1 MSQNHSDRDA
11 GTVALGGAAPGDAV
25 AGGTGLGRRT
35 RKHDPNY
42 KWVALSNTT
51 LGVLMS
57 AIDGSIVIISLP
69 AIFTGIKLN
78 PLDPGSTSYLLWIMM
93 GYLLVTAVLVVAFG
107 RLGDMFGRVRMYNA
121 GFVIFTV
128 GSLLLALTPFTG
140 PAGAIWIIFMRF
152 VQGIGGAFLFANS
165 QAILT
170 DAFPPEQRGL
180 AFGVNGISFLAGQF
194 VGLVVGG
201 VLAAINWRLVFF
213 VSVPVGLIG
222 TVWAYMRLEELGTVT
237 HAKIDWP
244 GNLTFGIGLTALLIG
259 ITYGIQPYGG
269 QTMGWT
275 NPFVLSMM
283 IGGLILLGFFVWIE
297 RRVAEP
303 LFDLALFRIRAFTA
317 GNLAGFLSAL
327 GRGGLS
333 FMLVIWL
340 QGVWLPLHGYSFADT
355 PLWAGIYMLPL
366 TLGSL
371 VFGPISGVLSD
382 RFGARPFATGG
393 MLIAAVSF
401 FGLIL
406 LPVNFPYWQF
416 GGLLLVSGIGGGLF
430 FSPNMAGIMNSV
442 PARQR
447 GAAAGMRATFQNSA
461 TVVSIGVFFS
471 LMIAGLS
478 ASLPGALYN
487 GLTAHGVPAS
497 DAAQISHL
505 PPVASLFAA
514 LLGFNPMAALLPP
527 AVLHALPASQAAILT
542 SKEFFPQL
550 IGAPLQAGLAIVFFA
565 AGAMALVAAW
575 ASWLRGG
582 LYRHDESAAYPPSS
596 APGRPA
602 AAAAHGLGFDAGAT
616 GSAGPAGVPAGRPDD
631 APAAASRIEP
641 PALAET
647 QDP

>member
-1 MSQNHSDRDA
+1 MIQNHSDRDA
-11 GTVALGGAAPGDAV
+11 GAAAPNGSA
-25 AGGTGLGRRT
+25 AGEAAGRRRS

-69 AIFTGIKLN
+69 AIFNGIKLN

-140 PAGAIWIIFMRF
+140 PAGAIWIIGMRL
-152 VQGIGGAFLFANS
+152 VQGVGGAFLFANS

-194 VGLVVGG
+194 IGLVVGG
-201 VLAAINWRLVFF
+201 ILAAINWRLVFF
-213 VSVPVGLIG
+213 VSVPVGLVG
-222 TVWAYMRLEELGTVT
+222 TIWAYMRLEELGTVT
-237 HAKIDWP
+237 HAKMDWP
-244 GNLTFGIGLTALLIG
+244 GNLTFGVGLTALLIG

-275 NPFVLSMM
+275 NPFVISM
-283 IGGLILLGFFVWIE
+283 IVGGMVLLGLFVWVE
-297 RRVAEP
+297 RRAAEP

-317 GNLAGFLSAL
+317 GNLAGFLSGL

-371 VFGPISGVLSD
+371 VFGPLSGYLSD

-406 LPVNFPYWQF
+406 LPVNFEYWQF
-416 GGLLLVSGIGGGLF
+416 GGILLVSGIGGGLF

-447 GAAAGMRATFQNSA
+447 GAAAGMRATFQNSS

-478 ASLPGALYN
+478 TSLPNALYG
-487 GLTAHGVPAS
+487 GLTAHGVPAA
-497 DAAQISHL
+497 DATQISHL

-514 LLGFNPMAALLPP
+514 LLGYNPMAALLP
-527 AVLHALPASQAAILT
+527 AQVLHALPASQAAILT

-550 IGAPLQAGLAIVFFA
+550 IAASLQQGLAIVFFA
-565 AGAMALVAAW
+565 AAVMALVAAW
-575 ASWLRGG
+575 ASWQRGG
-582 LYRHDESAAYPPSS
+582 LYRHDESAAGRPSPAQAAQPAQGHSSGAKAGGPVLDGAVVGVDARADDLPGVTPGLEPPSVVE
-596 APGRPA
+596 
-602 AAAAHGLGFDAGAT
+602 T
-616 GSAGPAGVPAGRPDD
+616 PD
-631 APAAASRIEP
+631 P
-641 PALAET
+641 
-647 QDP
+647 

>member
-1 MSQNHSDRDA
+1 MNQNGSGREPGKDIS
-11 GTVALGGAAPGDAV
+11 GAAAV
-25 AGGTGLGRRT
+25 AGAEAGASGFGRRT
-35 RKHDPNY
+35 RKHDPHY

-107 RLGDMFGRVRMYNA
+107 RFGDIFGRVRMYNA

-140 PAGAIWIIFMRF
+140 PAGAIWIIFMRL

-213 VSVPVGLIG
+213 VSVPVGLLG
-222 TVWAYMRLEELGTVT
+222 TIWAYLRLEELGTVT
-237 HAKIDWP
+237 QAKIDWP

-275 NPFVLSMM
+275 NPFVLAM
-283 IGGLILLGFFVWIE
+283 IVGGAVLLGLFVWVE
-297 RRVAEP
+297 LRVVEP

-382 RFGARPFATGG
+382 RYGARPFATGG

-416 GGLLLVSGIGGGLF
+416 GGVLLVSGIGGGLF

-487 GLTAHGVPAS
+487 GLTAHGVPVA
-497 DAAQISHL
+497 DATQISHL

-514 LLGFNPMAALLPP
+514 LLGYNPMAALLP
-527 AVLHALPASQAAILT
+527 AQVLHAMPASQAAVLT

-550 IGAPLQAGLAIVFFA
+550 IAGPLQSGLAIVFFA
-565 AGAMALVAAW
+565 AGVMALVAAW
-575 ASWLRGG
+575 ASWQRGG
-582 LYRHDESAAYPPSS
+582 LYRHEERIVAHGPSQASGLPVLVTGDKPGKVPDGAAAPSG
-596 APGRPA
+596 GRVDDTPA
-602 AAAAHGLGFDAGAT
+602 AAPRLD
-616 GSAGPAGVPAGRPDD
+616 
-631 APAAASRIEP
+631 AAA
-641 PALAET
+641 ATET
-647 QDP
+647 QDQ

>member
-1 MSQNHSDRDA
+1 MAQAHRDGNA
-11 GTVALGGAAPGDAV
+11 RAV
-25 AGGTGLGRRT
+25 ATHGSAAAATAEANGYRRS

-69 AIFTGIKLN
+69 AIFAGIKLN

-140 PAGAIWIIFMRF
+140 PAGAIWIIAMRF

-213 VSVPVGLIG
+213 VSVPVGLVG
-222 TVWAYMRLEELGTVT
+222 TIWAYMRLEELGTVT
-237 HAKIDWP
+237 HARIDWP

-275 NPFVLSMM
+275 NPFVLAM
-283 IGGLILLGFFVWIE
+283 IGGGLVLLALFVWVE

-371 VFGPISGVLSD
+371 VFGPLSGYLSD

-401 FGLIL
+401 VGLIL
-406 LPVNFPYWQF
+406 LPVNFPYWEF

-471 LMIAGLS
+471 LLIAGLS
-478 ASLPGALYN
+478 ASLPSSLYN
-487 GLTAHGVPAS
+487 GLTAHAVPAA
-497 DAAQISHL
+497 DASQISHL

-514 LLGFNPMAALLPP
+514 LLGYNPMAALLPP
-527 AVLHALPASQAAILT
+527 QVLHALPASQAAILT

-550 IGAPLQAGLAIVFFA
+550 IAAPLQAGLAIVFVA
-565 AGAMALVAAW
+565 AAVMALVAAW

-582 LYRHDESAAYPPSS
+582 LYLHDESAVQLSPT
-596 APGRPA
+596 GA
-602 AAAAHGLGFDAGAT
+602 AAPED
-616 GSAGPAGVPAGRPDD
+616 
-631 APAAASRIEP
+631 
-641 PALAET
+641 
-647 QDP
+647 